1 MKTLHED
8 IFKAIED
15 DPAVAENLRLRAQMM
30 ALLRDTIKA
39 RGLTQTAAAELFGV
53 SQPRISDL
61 IRGKIERFKIDMLV
75 NMLARAGIFL
85 ELEIRRAA

>member
-15 DPAVAENLRLRAQMM
+15 DPAVAENLRLRARMM

-85 ELEIRRAA
+85 EVEIRRAA

>member
-1 MKTLHED
+1 MKTVHED

-15 DPAVAENLRLRAQMM
+15 DPAIAENLRLRAQMM

-39 RGLTQTAAAELFGV
+39 KGLTQTAAAELFGV

-61 IRGKIERFKIDMLV
+61 TRGKIERFKIDMLV

-85 ELEIRRAA
+85 EVGFRQAA

>member
-1 MKTLHED
+1 MKTPHED

-30 ALLRDTIKA
+30 AMLRDTIKS
-39 RGLTQTAAAELFGV
+39 RGLTQTAAAELLNV
-53 SQPRISDL
+53 AQPRISDL
-61 IRGKIERFKIDMLV
+61 TRGKIERFTIDALV

-85 ELEIRRAA
+85 EVKRRRAA

>member
-30 ALLRDTIKA
+30 ALLRDTIKT

>member
-1 MKTLHED
+1 MKTMHED

-30 ALLRDTIKA
+30 AMLRDAIKT
-39 RGLTQTAAAELFGV
+39 RGLTQTAAAKLLNV
-53 SQPRISDL
+53 AQPRISDL
-61 IRGKIERFKIDMLV
+61 TTGKIERFTIDALV

-85 ELEIRRAA
+85 EVERKRAA

>member
-85 ELEIRRAA
+85 EVEIRRAA

>member
-8 IFKAIED
+8 IFRAIED

-61 IRGKIERFKIDMLV
+61 TRGKIERFTIDVLV

-85 ELEIRRAA
+85 EVEIRRAA

>member
-15 DPAVAENLRLRAQMM
+15 DPAVAENLRLRARMM

-39 RGLTQTAAAELFGV
+39 GGLTQTAAAELFGV

-61 IRGKIERFKIDMLV
+61 IRGKIERFKIDML
-75 NMLARAGIFL
+75 ARAGIFL
-85 ELEIRRAA
+85 EVEIRRAA